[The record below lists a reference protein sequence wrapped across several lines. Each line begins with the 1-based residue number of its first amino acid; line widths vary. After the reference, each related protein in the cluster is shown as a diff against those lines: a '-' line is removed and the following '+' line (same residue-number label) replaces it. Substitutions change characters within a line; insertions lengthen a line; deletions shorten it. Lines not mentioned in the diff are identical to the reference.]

1 MCECGGN
8 CPKYLKRGVEQK
20 RGGETKILKWGGKL
34 GQGVGALKR
43 GGGLEPTY
51 VLCIFILFIYMLNI
65 SFDGEINTY
74 STYINR
80 VTLFYV

>member
-1 MCECGGN
+1 MGGQAGSRSG
-8 CPKYLKRGVEQK
+8 CLKK
-20 RGGETKILKWGGKL
+20 
-34 GQGVGALKR
+34 